1 MDQIYLPKNR
11 NGFGIGSYV
20 LLKPLTEE
28 KPEERPYFYNIKK
41 IEPIKIQ
48 LANEI
53 LKIID
58 KETENNDNVIITGSF
73 LEKGFNFNDI
83 DILLITNS
91 KLDESG
97 LRQKIEETT
106 KIKIHLIILDN
117 ASLIKGLSADPLYHM
132 MLGRCIAKK
141 RIIFNVKH
149 EINYKIL
156 DLHLLKSK
164 SLIDNFDILGGNEK
178 YYLTRNMIAISLFL
192 RHRKIEPEAVDKEII
207 RQFNLKNI
215 LEIKNNMIEKN
226 KFISKYKNIYNATFK
241 SIMESINNGSKQK

>member
-28 KPEERPYFYNIKK
+28 KPEERPYLYNIKK

-106 KIKIHLIILDN
+106 KINIHLIILDN
-117 ASLIKGLSADPLYHM
+117 ASFSNP
-132 MLGRCIAKK
+132 
-141 RIIFNVKH
+141 
-149 EINYKIL
+149 
-156 DLHLLKSK
+156 
-164 SLIDNFDILGGNEK
+164 
-178 YYLTRNMIAISLFL
+178 
-192 RHRKIEPEAVDKEII
+192 
-207 RQFNLKNI
+207 
-215 LEIKNNMIEKN
+215 
-226 KFISKYKNIYNATFK
+226 
-241 SIMESINNGSKQK
+241 